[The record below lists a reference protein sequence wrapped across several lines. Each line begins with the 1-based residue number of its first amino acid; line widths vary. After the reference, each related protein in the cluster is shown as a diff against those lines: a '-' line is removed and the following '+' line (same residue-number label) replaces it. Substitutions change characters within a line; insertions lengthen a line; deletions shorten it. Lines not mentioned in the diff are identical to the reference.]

1 MNEQPKP
8 NKKPFFYY
16 AMIAM
21 LILMLLNAF
30 VFPSLMTPRV
40 TEVSY
45 DKFLDMLSGGQVTV
59 VELQENERE
68 LYFKAADENG
78 AERIYSTGVFPDA
91 DLQKRLSE
99 SGVTFSAV
107 APQENSTLM
116 NFLFTW
122 IFPTLILILPMVL
135 LWRMMQKRMGDGSN
149 MMSFGMGKSN
159 AKMYVAA
166 QTGKTFADVA
176 GQEEAKE
183 ALEEIVDFLH
193 NPDKYRSVGAVMPK
207 GVLLVGPPG
216 TGKTLLAKAVAGEA
230 NVPFF
235 SIAGSEFVEMFVGQG
250 AARVRDLFKQ
260 AKEKAPCIVFID
272 EIDTIGKKRDG
283 SGIAGNDE
291 REQTLNQLLS
301 EMDGFDGSSGVVILA
316 ATNRP
321 ETLDKAL
328 LRPGRF
334 DRRIGFRD
342 VKIEKDRMLVNG
354 MPVKLRGA
362 CRHDIHPTL
371 GRTTTAELDSLDVI
385 LFKRSNMNFV
395 RTSHYPPTERF
406 LEYCD
411 RYGIYV
417 ESETAVCFVDTYR
430 QKNYAPGKTQDS
442 AEFTPRYLSQCREMV
457 KSFRSHPS
465 ILFWSIGNE
474 SVYGTNFQQCWD
486 WVKATDKT
494 RPVIFSYPGSVGEKK
509 PVYDILSMHYQDVNG
524 NLNQW
529 NRSTHGFQGEGI
541 PALFDE
547 WAHPACYTYA
557 TLQEDPNI
565 REFWGHSIERMWSGL
580 FDAPGGLGGAIWG
593 YVDETFM
600 LPEPKV
606 GTAFWKEFARTA
618 KPEDYQGKCVGYGE
632 WGIVDV
638 WRREKPEFW
647 ATKKAYSPVRL
658 MTTEVASFLS
668 GQRLLLPLYNRFDHT
683 DLDEIKIRYT
693 YKGVEKELPA
703 PSIAPHQKGLLVIP
717 AEAWE
722 EGELLSI
729 CFYTATGEL
738 LDAEQVSLGSD
749 YHVRLADS
757 EASPVNGV
765 LQVEE
770 TAGMMTIKGDGFEIP
785 FSKETGLISNATSKG
800 QVIIEKGPFLHL
812 DINLNHLTGAEVR
825 KSARKF
831 LTSDSDW
838 KKQSLTYTRKEGAV
852 EVALS
857 GFYQDVQTDILIRI
871 SPAGEM
877 NVSYVVAGQPN
888 GYLRETGLSFYL
900 PERLDYLQWERK
912 GMWSCYPEGAFAGNT
927 GETSLYNPKQVRYGE
942 NPAQPWSA
950 DTHNYYYWADAGANC
965 DCPLTQMA
973 KGMKENIYRYTL
985 SATGVKAGLTV
996 CSPDASLACRTSKR
1010 GDGQLMLYI
1019 NNRWD
1024 YPEIAWGNYC
1034 KTLEAVPCYGE
1045 MKIRF

>member
-1 MNEQPKP
+1 MKQIKTILFAFGCSFLLSGTKAFAQVERLPDEASYPVLQELAGVETPAVLLSGTWQFRYSPDSKWDKIQVPGEPAMQGYAIEHDKPFTYRKSFTVPADYAGKHTILRFDGVYSYARLFVNDTFVREHHGGFTRWDTDVTLFVRPGKKNEIRLEVTDRLDDISYASGYAHHPIGGILRDVTLFALPETCLYDFYAETHLDAAYEDAVLKIGYSSPVAGGAEVAYTLTEPSGRRYPLVQSRFPLEEGGNMNELPVKNPLKWDAEHP
-8 NKKPFFYY
+8 NLYTLT
-16 AMIAM
+16 I
-21 LILMLLNAF
+21 
-30 VFPSLMTPRV
+30 T
-40 TEVSY
+40 
-45 DKFLDMLSGGQVTV
+45 LS
-59 VELQENERE
+59 
-68 LYFKAADENG
+68 K
-78 AERIYSTGVFPDA
+78 
-91 DLQKRLSE
+91 
-99 SGVTFSAV
+99 
-107 APQENSTLM
+107 
-116 NFLFTW
+116 
-122 IFPTLILILPMVL
+122 
-135 LWRMMQKRMGDGSN
+135 DG
-149 MMSFGMGKSN
+149 
-159 AKMYVAA
+159 
-166 QTGKTFADVA
+166 
-176 GQEEAKE
+176 KE
-183 ALEEIVDFLH
+183 I
-193 NPDKYRSVGAVMPK
+193 
-207 GVLLVGPPG
+207 
-216 TGKTLLAKAVAGEA
+216 
-230 NVPFF
+230 
-235 SIAGSEFVEMFVGQG
+235 
-250 AARVRDLFKQ
+250 
-260 AKEKAPCIVFID
+260 
-272 EIDTIGKKRDG
+272 
-283 SGIAGNDE
+283 
-291 REQTLNQLLS
+291 
-301 EMDGFDGSSGVVILA
+301 
-316 ATNRP
+316 
-321 ETLDKAL
+321 
-328 LRPGRF
+328 GRF

-494 RPVIFSYPGSVGEKK
+494 RPVIFSYPGSVGEKE

-668 GQRLLLPLYNRFDHT
+668 GQRLLLPLYNCFDHT

-765 LQVEE
+765 LLVEE

-785 FSKETGLISNATSKG
+785 FSKETGLICNATSKG

-950 DTHNYYYWADAGANC
+950 DTHNYYYWADAGTNC
-965 DCPLTQMA
+965 DRPLTQMA

-1034 KTLEAVPCYGE
+1034 KTLEVVPCYGE

>member
-1 MNEQPKP
+1 MKQIKIILFAFGCSLLLSGTKAFAQVERLPDEASYPVLQELAGVETPAVLLSGTWQFRYSPDSKWDKIQVPGEPAMQGYAIEHDKPFTYRKSFTVPADYAGKHTILRFDGVYSYARLFVNDTFVREHHGGFTRWDTDVTPFVRPGKKNEIRLEVTDRLDDISYASGYAHHPIGGILRDVTLFALPETCLYDFYAETHLDAAYEDAVLKIGYSSPVVGGAEVAYTLADPSGRRYPLAQSRFPLKEGGNMNELPVKNPLKWDAEHP
-8 NKKPFFYY
+8 NLYT
-16 AMIAM
+16 
-21 LILMLLNAF
+21 L
-30 VFPSLMTPRV
+30 TV
-40 TEVSY
+40 T
-45 DKFLDMLSGGQVTV
+45 LS
-59 VELQENERE
+59 
-68 LYFKAADENG
+68 K
-78 AERIYSTGVFPDA
+78 
-91 DLQKRLSE
+91 
-99 SGVTFSAV
+99 
-107 APQENSTLM
+107 
-116 NFLFTW
+116 
-122 IFPTLILILPMVL
+122 
-135 LWRMMQKRMGDGSN
+135 DG
-149 MMSFGMGKSN
+149 
-159 AKMYVAA
+159 
-166 QTGKTFADVA
+166 
-176 GQEEAKE
+176 KE
-183 ALEEIVDFLH
+183 I
-193 NPDKYRSVGAVMPK
+193 
-207 GVLLVGPPG
+207 
-216 TGKTLLAKAVAGEA
+216 
-230 NVPFF
+230 
-235 SIAGSEFVEMFVGQG
+235 
-250 AARVRDLFKQ
+250 
-260 AKEKAPCIVFID
+260 
-272 EIDTIGKKRDG
+272 
-283 SGIAGNDE
+283 
-291 REQTLNQLLS
+291 
-301 EMDGFDGSSGVVILA
+301 
-316 ATNRP
+316 
-321 ETLDKAL
+321 
-328 LRPGRF
+328 GRF

-494 RPVIFSYPGSVGEKK
+494 RPVIFSYPGSVGEKE

-647 ATKKAYSPVRL
+647 AAKKAYSPVRL

-765 LQVEE
+765 LLVEE

-785 FSKETGLISNATSKG
+785 FSKETGLICNATSKG

-831 LTSDSDW
+831 LASDSDW
-838 KKQSLTYTRKEGAV
+838 KKQSLTYTRKEGTV

-950 DTHNYYYWADAGANC
+950 DTHNYYYWADAGVNC
-965 DCPLTQMA
+965 DRPLTQMA

-1034 KTLEAVPCYGE
+1034 KTLEVVPCYGE

>member
-1 MNEQPKP
+1 MKQIKTILFAFGCSLLLSGTKAFAQVERLPDEASYPVLQELAGVETPAVLLSGTWQFQYSPDSKWDKIQVPGEPAMQGYAIEHDKPFTYRKSFTVPADYAGKHTILRFDGVYSYARLFVNGTFVREHHGGFTRWETDVTPFVRPGKKNEIRLEVTDRLDDISYASGYAHHPIGGILRDVTLFALPETCLYDFYAETHLDAAYEDAVLKIGYSSPVVGGAEVAYTLADPSGRRYPLAQSRFPLKEGGNMNELPVKNPLKWDAEHP
-8 NKKPFFYY
+8 NLYT
-16 AMIAM
+16 
-21 LILMLLNAF
+21 L
-30 VFPSLMTPRV
+30 TV
-40 TEVSY
+40 T
-45 DKFLDMLSGGQVTV
+45 LS
-59 VELQENERE
+59 
-68 LYFKAADENG
+68 K
-78 AERIYSTGVFPDA
+78 
-91 DLQKRLSE
+91 
-99 SGVTFSAV
+99 
-107 APQENSTLM
+107 
-116 NFLFTW
+116 
-122 IFPTLILILPMVL
+122 
-135 LWRMMQKRMGDGSN
+135 DG
-149 MMSFGMGKSN
+149 
-159 AKMYVAA
+159 
-166 QTGKTFADVA
+166 
-176 GQEEAKE
+176 KE
-183 ALEEIVDFLH
+183 I
-193 NPDKYRSVGAVMPK
+193 
-207 GVLLVGPPG
+207 
-216 TGKTLLAKAVAGEA
+216 
-230 NVPFF
+230 
-235 SIAGSEFVEMFVGQG
+235 
-250 AARVRDLFKQ
+250 
-260 AKEKAPCIVFID
+260 
-272 EIDTIGKKRDG
+272 
-283 SGIAGNDE
+283 
-291 REQTLNQLLS
+291 
-301 EMDGFDGSSGVVILA
+301 
-316 ATNRP
+316 
-321 ETLDKAL
+321 
-328 LRPGRF
+328 GRF

-668 GQRLLLPLYNRFDHT
+668 GQRLLLPLYNCFDHT

-693 YKGVEKELPA
+693 YKGLEKELPA

-765 LQVEE
+765 LLVEE

-785 FSKETGLISNATSKG
+785 FSKETGLICNATSKG

-838 KKQSLTYTRKEGAV
+838 KKQSLTYTRKEGTV

-965 DCPLTQMA
+965 DRPLTQMA

-985 SATGVKAGLTV
+985 SATGGGAGLTV
-996 CSPDASLACRTSKR
+996 CSSDASLACRTSKR

>member
-1 MNEQPKP
+1 MKQIKTILFAFGCSFLLSGTKAFAQVERLPDEASYPVLQELAGVETPAVLLSGTWQFRYSPDSKWDKIQVPGEPAMQGYAIEHDKPFTYRKSFTVPADYAGKHTILRFDGVYSHARLFVNGTFVREHHGGFTRWDTDVTPFVRPGKKNEIRLEVTDRLDDISYASGYAHHPIGGILRDVTLFALPETCLYDFYAETHLDAAYEDAVLKIGYSSPVVGGAEVAYTLADPSGRRYPLAQSRFPLKEGGNMNELPVKNPLKWDAEHP
-8 NKKPFFYY
+8 NLYT
-16 AMIAM
+16 
-21 LILMLLNAF
+21 L
-30 VFPSLMTPRV
+30 TV
-40 TEVSY
+40 T
-45 DKFLDMLSGGQVTV
+45 LS
-59 VELQENERE
+59 
-68 LYFKAADENG
+68 K
-78 AERIYSTGVFPDA
+78 
-91 DLQKRLSE
+91 
-99 SGVTFSAV
+99 
-107 APQENSTLM
+107 
-116 NFLFTW
+116 
-122 IFPTLILILPMVL
+122 
-135 LWRMMQKRMGDGSN
+135 DG
-149 MMSFGMGKSN
+149 
-159 AKMYVAA
+159 
-166 QTGKTFADVA
+166 
-176 GQEEAKE
+176 KE
-183 ALEEIVDFLH
+183 I
-193 NPDKYRSVGAVMPK
+193 
-207 GVLLVGPPG
+207 
-216 TGKTLLAKAVAGEA
+216 
-230 NVPFF
+230 
-235 SIAGSEFVEMFVGQG
+235 
-250 AARVRDLFKQ
+250 
-260 AKEKAPCIVFID
+260 
-272 EIDTIGKKRDG
+272 
-283 SGIAGNDE
+283 
-291 REQTLNQLLS
+291 
-301 EMDGFDGSSGVVILA
+301 
-316 ATNRP
+316 
-321 ETLDKAL
+321 
-328 LRPGRF
+328 GRF

-417 ESETAVCFVDTYR
+417 ESEMAVCFVDTYR

-442 AEFTPRYLSQCREMV
+442 AGFTPRYLSQCREMV

-494 RPVIFSYPGSVGEKK
+494 RPVIFSYPGSVGEKE

-529 NRSTHGFQGEGI
+529 NRSTRGFQGEGI

-765 LQVEE
+765 LLVEE
-770 TAGMMTIKGDGFEIP
+770 TVGMMTIKGDGFEIP

-965 DCPLTQMA
+965 DRPLTQMA

-985 SATGVKAGLTV
+985 SATGGGAGLTV

>member
-1 MNEQPKP
+1 MKIKTILFAFGCSLLLSGTKAFAQVERLPDEASYPVLQELAGVETPAVLLSGTWQFRYSPDSKWDKIQVPGEPAMQGYAIEHDKPFTYRKSFTVPADYAGKHTILRFDGVYSHARLFVNGTFVREHHGGFTRWETDVTPFVRPGKKNEIRLEVTDRLDDISYASGYAHHPIGGILRDVTLFALPETCLYDFYAETHLDAAYEDAVLKIGYSSPVAGGAEVAYTLTDPSGRRYPLAQSRFPLEEGGNMNELPVKNPLKWDAEHP
-8 NKKPFFYY
+8 NLYTLT
-16 AMIAM
+16 I
-21 LILMLLNAF
+21 
-30 VFPSLMTPRV
+30 T
-40 TEVSY
+40 
-45 DKFLDMLSGGQVTV
+45 LS
-59 VELQENERE
+59 
-68 LYFKAADENG
+68 K
-78 AERIYSTGVFPDA
+78 
-91 DLQKRLSE
+91 
-99 SGVTFSAV
+99 
-107 APQENSTLM
+107 
-116 NFLFTW
+116 
-122 IFPTLILILPMVL
+122 
-135 LWRMMQKRMGDGSN
+135 DG
-149 MMSFGMGKSN
+149 
-159 AKMYVAA
+159 
-166 QTGKTFADVA
+166 
-176 GQEEAKE
+176 KE
-183 ALEEIVDFLH
+183 I
-193 NPDKYRSVGAVMPK
+193 
-207 GVLLVGPPG
+207 
-216 TGKTLLAKAVAGEA
+216 
-230 NVPFF
+230 
-235 SIAGSEFVEMFVGQG
+235 
-250 AARVRDLFKQ
+250 
-260 AKEKAPCIVFID
+260 
-272 EIDTIGKKRDG
+272 
-283 SGIAGNDE
+283 
-291 REQTLNQLLS
+291 
-301 EMDGFDGSSGVVILA
+301 
-316 ATNRP
+316 
-321 ETLDKAL
+321 
-328 LRPGRF
+328 GRF

-565 REFWGHSIERMWSGL
+565 REFWGHSLEKMWSGL

-965 DCPLTQMA
+965 DRPLTQMA

-1019 NNRWD
+1019 NNRWY

>member
-1 MNEQPKP
+1 MKQIKIILFAFGCSLLLSGTKAFAQVERLPDEASYPVLQELAGVETPAVLLSGTWQFRYSPDSKWDKIQVPGEPAMQGYAIEHDKPFTYRKSFTVPADYAGKHTILRFDGVYSYARLFVNGTFVREHHGGFTRWETDVTPFVRPGKKNEIRLEVTDRLDDISYASGYAHHPIGGILRDVTLFALPETCLYDFYAETHLDAAYEDAVLKIGYSSPVAGGAEVAYTLTDPSGRRYPLAQSRFPLEEGGNMNELPVKNPLKWDAEHP
-8 NKKPFFYY
+8 NLYTLT
-16 AMIAM
+16 I
-21 LILMLLNAF
+21 
-30 VFPSLMTPRV
+30 T
-40 TEVSY
+40 
-45 DKFLDMLSGGQVTV
+45 LS
-59 VELQENERE
+59 
-68 LYFKAADENG
+68 K
-78 AERIYSTGVFPDA
+78 
-91 DLQKRLSE
+91 
-99 SGVTFSAV
+99 
-107 APQENSTLM
+107 
-116 NFLFTW
+116 
-122 IFPTLILILPMVL
+122 
-135 LWRMMQKRMGDGSN
+135 DG
-149 MMSFGMGKSN
+149 
-159 AKMYVAA
+159 
-166 QTGKTFADVA
+166 
-176 GQEEAKE
+176 KE
-183 ALEEIVDFLH
+183 I
-193 NPDKYRSVGAVMPK
+193 
-207 GVLLVGPPG
+207 
-216 TGKTLLAKAVAGEA
+216 
-230 NVPFF
+230 
-235 SIAGSEFVEMFVGQG
+235 
-250 AARVRDLFKQ
+250 
-260 AKEKAPCIVFID
+260 
-272 EIDTIGKKRDG
+272 
-283 SGIAGNDE
+283 
-291 REQTLNQLLS
+291 
-301 EMDGFDGSSGVVILA
+301 
-316 ATNRP
+316 
-321 ETLDKAL
+321 
-328 LRPGRF
+328 GRF

-565 REFWGHSIERMWSGL
+565 REFWGHSIEKMWSGL
-580 FDAPGGLGGAIWG
+580 FEAPGGLGGAIWG

-668 GQRLLLPLYNRFDHT
+668 GQRLLLPLYNCFDHT

>member
-1 MNEQPKP
+1 MKQIKIILFAFGCSLLLSGTKAFAQVERLPDEASYPVLQELAGVETPAVLLSGTWQFRYSPDSKWDKIQVPGEPAMQGYAIEHDKPFTYRKSFTVPADYAGKHTILRFDGVYSHARLFVNGTFVREHHGGFTRWETDVTPFVRPGKKNEIRLEVTDRLDDISYASGYAHHPIGGILRDVTLFALPETCLYDFYAETHLDAAYEDAVLKIGYSSPVAGGAEVAYTLTEPSGRRYPLVQSRFPLEEGGNMNELPVKNPLKWDAEHP
-8 NKKPFFYY
+8 NLYTLT
-16 AMIAM
+16 I
-21 LILMLLNAF
+21 
-30 VFPSLMTPRV
+30 T
-40 TEVSY
+40 
-45 DKFLDMLSGGQVTV
+45 LS
-59 VELQENERE
+59 
-68 LYFKAADENG
+68 K
-78 AERIYSTGVFPDA
+78 
-91 DLQKRLSE
+91 
-99 SGVTFSAV
+99 
-107 APQENSTLM
+107 
-116 NFLFTW
+116 
-122 IFPTLILILPMVL
+122 
-135 LWRMMQKRMGDGSN
+135 DG
-149 MMSFGMGKSN
+149 
-159 AKMYVAA
+159 
-166 QTGKTFADVA
+166 
-176 GQEEAKE
+176 KE
-183 ALEEIVDFLH
+183 I
-193 NPDKYRSVGAVMPK
+193 
-207 GVLLVGPPG
+207 
-216 TGKTLLAKAVAGEA
+216 
-230 NVPFF
+230 
-235 SIAGSEFVEMFVGQG
+235 
-250 AARVRDLFKQ
+250 
-260 AKEKAPCIVFID
+260 
-272 EIDTIGKKRDG
+272 
-283 SGIAGNDE
+283 
-291 REQTLNQLLS
+291 
-301 EMDGFDGSSGVVILA
+301 
-316 ATNRP
+316 
-321 ETLDKAL
+321 
-328 LRPGRF
+328 GRF

-529 NRSTHGFQGEGI
+529 NRSTRGFQGEGI

-565 REFWGHSIERMWSGL
+565 REFWGHSIEKMWSGL
-580 FDAPGGLGGAIWG
+580 FEAPGGLGGAIWG

-838 KKQSLTYTRKEGAV
+838 KKQSLTYTRKEGTV

>member
-1 MNEQPKP
+1 MKQIKTILFAFGCSFLLSGTKAFAQIERLPDEASYPVLQELAGVETPAVLLSGTWQFQYSPDSKWDKIQVPGEPAMQGYAIEHDKPFTYRKSFTVPADYAGKHTILRFDGVYSHARLFVNDTFVREHHGGFTRWDTDVTPFVRPGKKNEIRLEVTDRLDDISYASGYAHHPIGGILRDVTLFALPETCLYDFYAETHLDAAYEDAVLKIGYSSPVAGGAEVAYTLTEPSGRRYPLVQSRFPLEEGGNMNELPVKNPLKWDAEHP
-8 NKKPFFYY
+8 NLYTLT
-16 AMIAM
+16 I
-21 LILMLLNAF
+21 
-30 VFPSLMTPRV
+30 T
-40 TEVSY
+40 
-45 DKFLDMLSGGQVTV
+45 LS
-59 VELQENERE
+59 
-68 LYFKAADENG
+68 K
-78 AERIYSTGVFPDA
+78 
-91 DLQKRLSE
+91 
-99 SGVTFSAV
+99 
-107 APQENSTLM
+107 
-116 NFLFTW
+116 
-122 IFPTLILILPMVL
+122 
-135 LWRMMQKRMGDGSN
+135 DG
-149 MMSFGMGKSN
+149 
-159 AKMYVAA
+159 
-166 QTGKTFADVA
+166 
-176 GQEEAKE
+176 KE
-183 ALEEIVDFLH
+183 I
-193 NPDKYRSVGAVMPK
+193 
-207 GVLLVGPPG
+207 
-216 TGKTLLAKAVAGEA
+216 
-230 NVPFF
+230 
-235 SIAGSEFVEMFVGQG
+235 
-250 AARVRDLFKQ
+250 
-260 AKEKAPCIVFID
+260 
-272 EIDTIGKKRDG
+272 
-283 SGIAGNDE
+283 
-291 REQTLNQLLS
+291 
-301 EMDGFDGSSGVVILA
+301 
-316 ATNRP
+316 
-321 ETLDKAL
+321 
-328 LRPGRF
+328 GRF

-565 REFWGHSIERMWSGL
+565 REFWGHSLEKMWSGL

-985 SATGVKAGLTV
+985 SATGGGAGLTV

>member
-1 MNEQPKP
+1 MKQIKTILFAFGCSFLLSGTKAFAQVERLPDEASYPVLQELAGVETPAVLLSGTWQFRYSPDSKWDKIQVPGEPAMQGYAIEHDKPFTYRKSFTVPADYAGKHTILRFDGVYSHARLFVNGTFVREHHGGFTRWETDVTPFVRPGKKNEIRLEVTDRLDDISYASGYAHHPIGGILRDVTLFALPETCLYDFYAETHLDAAYEDAVLKIGYSSPVAGGAEVAYTLTDPSGRRYPLAQSRFPLEEGGNMNELPVKNPLKWDAEHP
-8 NKKPFFYY
+8 NLYTLT
-16 AMIAM
+16 I
-21 LILMLLNAF
+21 
-30 VFPSLMTPRV
+30 T
-40 TEVSY
+40 
-45 DKFLDMLSGGQVTV
+45 LS
-59 VELQENERE
+59 
-68 LYFKAADENG
+68 K
-78 AERIYSTGVFPDA
+78 
-91 DLQKRLSE
+91 
-99 SGVTFSAV
+99 
-107 APQENSTLM
+107 
-116 NFLFTW
+116 
-122 IFPTLILILPMVL
+122 
-135 LWRMMQKRMGDGSN
+135 DG
-149 MMSFGMGKSN
+149 
-159 AKMYVAA
+159 
-166 QTGKTFADVA
+166 
-176 GQEEAKE
+176 KE
-183 ALEEIVDFLH
+183 I
-193 NPDKYRSVGAVMPK
+193 
-207 GVLLVGPPG
+207 
-216 TGKTLLAKAVAGEA
+216 
-230 NVPFF
+230 
-235 SIAGSEFVEMFVGQG
+235 
-250 AARVRDLFKQ
+250 
-260 AKEKAPCIVFID
+260 
-272 EIDTIGKKRDG
+272 
-283 SGIAGNDE
+283 
-291 REQTLNQLLS
+291 
-301 EMDGFDGSSGVVILA
+301 
-316 ATNRP
+316 
-321 ETLDKAL
+321 
-328 LRPGRF
+328 GRF

-693 YKGVEKELPA
+693 YKGLEKELPA

-765 LQVEE
+765 LLVEE

-785 FSKETGLISNATSKG
+785 FSKETGLICNATSKG

-857 GFYQDVQTDILIRI
+857 GFYQDVQIDILIRI
-871 SPAGEM
+871 FPAGEM

-965 DCPLTQMA
+965 DRPLTQMA

>member
-1 MNEQPKP
+1 MKQIKTILFAFGCSFLLSGTKAFAQVERLPDEASYPVLQELAGVETPAVLLSGTWQFRYSPDSKWDKIQVPGEPAMQGYAIEHDKPFTYRKSFTVPADYAGKHTILRFDGVYSYARLFVNDTFVREHHGGFTRWDTDITPFVRPGKKNEIRLEVTDRLDDISYASGYAHHPIGGILRDVTLFVLPETCLYDFYAETHLDAAYEDAVLKIGYSSPVAGGAEVAYTLTDPSGRRYPLAQSRFPLEEGGNMNELPVKNPLKWDAEHP
-8 NKKPFFYY
+8 NLYTLT
-16 AMIAM
+16 I
-21 LILMLLNAF
+21 
-30 VFPSLMTPRV
+30 T
-40 TEVSY
+40 
-45 DKFLDMLSGGQVTV
+45 LS
-59 VELQENERE
+59 
-68 LYFKAADENG
+68 K
-78 AERIYSTGVFPDA
+78 
-91 DLQKRLSE
+91 
-99 SGVTFSAV
+99 
-107 APQENSTLM
+107 
-116 NFLFTW
+116 
-122 IFPTLILILPMVL
+122 
-135 LWRMMQKRMGDGSN
+135 DG
-149 MMSFGMGKSN
+149 
-159 AKMYVAA
+159 
-166 QTGKTFADVA
+166 
-176 GQEEAKE
+176 KE
-183 ALEEIVDFLH
+183 I
-193 NPDKYRSVGAVMPK
+193 
-207 GVLLVGPPG
+207 
-216 TGKTLLAKAVAGEA
+216 
-230 NVPFF
+230 
-235 SIAGSEFVEMFVGQG
+235 
-250 AARVRDLFKQ
+250 
-260 AKEKAPCIVFID
+260 
-272 EIDTIGKKRDG
+272 
-283 SGIAGNDE
+283 
-291 REQTLNQLLS
+291 
-301 EMDGFDGSSGVVILA
+301 
-316 ATNRP
+316 
-321 ETLDKAL
+321 
-328 LRPGRF
+328 GRF
-334 DRRIGFRD
+334 DCRIGFRD

-494 RPVIFSYPGSVGEKK
+494 RPVIFSYPGSVGEKE

-765 LQVEE
+765 LLVEE

-785 FSKETGLISNATSKG
+785 FSKETGLICNATSKG

-965 DCPLTQMA
+965 DRPLTQMA

>member
-1 MNEQPKP
+1 MKQIKTILFAFGCSFLLSGTKAFAQVERLPDEASYPVLQELAGVETPAVLLSGTWQFRYSPDSKWDKIQVPGEPAMQGYAIEHDKPFTYRKSFTVPADYAGKHTILRFDGVYSYARLFVNDTFVREHHGGFTRWDTDVTPFVRPGKKNEIRLEVTDRLDDISYASGYAHHPIGGILRDVTLFALPETCLYDFYAETHLDAAYEDAVLKIGYSSPVVGGAEVAYTLADPSGRRYPLAQSRFPLKEGGNMNELPVKNPLKWDAEHP
-8 NKKPFFYY
+8 NLYT
-16 AMIAM
+16 
-21 LILMLLNAF
+21 L
-30 VFPSLMTPRV
+30 TV
-40 TEVSY
+40 T
-45 DKFLDMLSGGQVTV
+45 LS
-59 VELQENERE
+59 
-68 LYFKAADENG
+68 K
-78 AERIYSTGVFPDA
+78 
-91 DLQKRLSE
+91 
-99 SGVTFSAV
+99 
-107 APQENSTLM
+107 
-116 NFLFTW
+116 
-122 IFPTLILILPMVL
+122 
-135 LWRMMQKRMGDGSN
+135 DG
-149 MMSFGMGKSN
+149 
-159 AKMYVAA
+159 
-166 QTGKTFADVA
+166 
-176 GQEEAKE
+176 KE
-183 ALEEIVDFLH
+183 I
-193 NPDKYRSVGAVMPK
+193 
-207 GVLLVGPPG
+207 
-216 TGKTLLAKAVAGEA
+216 
-230 NVPFF
+230 
-235 SIAGSEFVEMFVGQG
+235 
-250 AARVRDLFKQ
+250 
-260 AKEKAPCIVFID
+260 
-272 EIDTIGKKRDG
+272 
-283 SGIAGNDE
+283 
-291 REQTLNQLLS
+291 
-301 EMDGFDGSSGVVILA
+301 
-316 ATNRP
+316 
-321 ETLDKAL
+321 
-328 LRPGRF
+328 GRF

-494 RPVIFSYPGSVGEKK
+494 RPVIFSYPGSVGEKE

-668 GQRLLLPLYNRFDHT
+668 GQRLLLPLYNCFDHT

-765 LQVEE
+765 LLVEE

-785 FSKETGLISNATSKG
+785 FSKETGLICNATSKG

-942 NPAQPWSA
+942 NPAQPWLA
-950 DTHNYYYWADAGANC
+950 DTHNYYYWADAGTNC
-965 DCPLTQMA
+965 DRPLTQMA

-985 SATGVKAGLTV
+985 SATGGGAGLTV
-996 CSPDASLACRTSKR
+996 CSSDASWLAAPPKEETGS
-1010 GDGQLMLYI
+1010 
-1019 NNRWD
+1019 
-1024 YPEIAWGNYC
+1024 
-1034 KTLEAVPCYGE
+1034 
-1045 MKIRF
+1045 

>member
-1 MNEQPKP
+1 MKQIKTILFAFGCSFLLSGTKAFAQIERLPDEASYPVLQELAGVETPAVLLSGTWQFQYSPDSKWDKIQVPGEPAMQGYAIEHDKPFTYRKSFTVPADYAGKHTILRFDGVYSHARLFVNGTFVREHHGGFTRWETDVTPFVRPGKKNEIRLEVTDRLDDISYASGYAHHPIGGILRDVTLFALPETCLYDFYAETHLDAAYEDAVLKIGYSSPVAGGAEVAYTLTEPSGRRYPLVQSRFPLEEGGNMNELPVKNPLKWDAEHP
-8 NKKPFFYY
+8 NLYTLT
-16 AMIAM
+16 I
-21 LILMLLNAF
+21 
-30 VFPSLMTPRV
+30 T
-40 TEVSY
+40 
-45 DKFLDMLSGGQVTV
+45 LS
-59 VELQENERE
+59 
-68 LYFKAADENG
+68 K
-78 AERIYSTGVFPDA
+78 
-91 DLQKRLSE
+91 
-99 SGVTFSAV
+99 
-107 APQENSTLM
+107 
-116 NFLFTW
+116 
-122 IFPTLILILPMVL
+122 
-135 LWRMMQKRMGDGSN
+135 DG
-149 MMSFGMGKSN
+149 
-159 AKMYVAA
+159 
-166 QTGKTFADVA
+166 
-176 GQEEAKE
+176 KE
-183 ALEEIVDFLH
+183 I
-193 NPDKYRSVGAVMPK
+193 
-207 GVLLVGPPG
+207 
-216 TGKTLLAKAVAGEA
+216 
-230 NVPFF
+230 
-235 SIAGSEFVEMFVGQG
+235 
-250 AARVRDLFKQ
+250 
-260 AKEKAPCIVFID
+260 
-272 EIDTIGKKRDG
+272 
-283 SGIAGNDE
+283 
-291 REQTLNQLLS
+291 
-301 EMDGFDGSSGVVILA
+301 
-316 ATNRP
+316 
-321 ETLDKAL
+321 
-328 LRPGRF
+328 GRF

-417 ESETAVCFVDTYR
+417 ESQTAVCFVATYR
-430 QKNYAPGKTQDS
+430 QKNYAPAKTQDS

-985 SATGVKAGLTV
+985 SATGGGAGLTV

>member
-1 MNEQPKP
+1 MKQIKTILFAFGCSFLLSGTKAFAQIERLPDEASYPVLQELAGVETPAVLLSGTWQFQYSPDSKWDKIQVPGEPAMQGYAIEHDKPFTYRKSFTVPADYAGKHTILRFDGVYSHARLFVNGTFVREHHGGFTRWETDVTPFVRPGKKNEIRLEVTDRLDDISYASGYAHHPIGGILRDVTLFALPETCLYDFYAETHLDAAYEDAVLKIGYSSPVAGGAEVAYTLTEPSGRRYPLVQSRFPLEEGGNMNELPVKNPLKWDAEHP
-8 NKKPFFYY
+8 NLYTLT
-16 AMIAM
+16 I
-21 LILMLLNAF
+21 
-30 VFPSLMTPRV
+30 T
-40 TEVSY
+40 
-45 DKFLDMLSGGQVTV
+45 LS
-59 VELQENERE
+59 
-68 LYFKAADENG
+68 K
-78 AERIYSTGVFPDA
+78 
-91 DLQKRLSE
+91 
-99 SGVTFSAV
+99 
-107 APQENSTLM
+107 
-116 NFLFTW
+116 
-122 IFPTLILILPMVL
+122 
-135 LWRMMQKRMGDGSN
+135 DG
-149 MMSFGMGKSN
+149 
-159 AKMYVAA
+159 
-166 QTGKTFADVA
+166 
-176 GQEEAKE
+176 KE
-183 ALEEIVDFLH
+183 I
-193 NPDKYRSVGAVMPK
+193 
-207 GVLLVGPPG
+207 
-216 TGKTLLAKAVAGEA
+216 
-230 NVPFF
+230 
-235 SIAGSEFVEMFVGQG
+235 
-250 AARVRDLFKQ
+250 
-260 AKEKAPCIVFID
+260 
-272 EIDTIGKKRDG
+272 
-283 SGIAGNDE
+283 
-291 REQTLNQLLS
+291 
-301 EMDGFDGSSGVVILA
+301 
-316 ATNRP
+316 
-321 ETLDKAL
+321 
-328 LRPGRF
+328 GRF

-509 PVYDILSMHYQDVNG
+509 PVYDILSMHYQDVNR

>member
-1 MNEQPKP
+1 MKQIKTILFAFGCSFLLSGTKAFAQIERLPDEASYPVLQELAGVETPAVLLSGTWQFQYSPDSKWDKIQVPGEPAMQGYAIEHDKPFTYRKSFTVPADYAGKHTILRFDGVYSHARLFVNGTFVREHHGGFTRWETDVTPFVRPGKKNEIRLEVTDRLDDISYASGYAHHPIGGILRDVTLFALPETCLYDFYAETHLDAAYEDAVLKIGYSSPVAGGAEVAYTLTEPSGRRYPLVQSRFPLEEGGNMNELPVKNPLKWDAEHP
-8 NKKPFFYY
+8 NLYTLT
-16 AMIAM
+16 I
-21 LILMLLNAF
+21 
-30 VFPSLMTPRV
+30 T
-40 TEVSY
+40 
-45 DKFLDMLSGGQVTV
+45 LS
-59 VELQENERE
+59 
-68 LYFKAADENG
+68 K
-78 AERIYSTGVFPDA
+78 
-91 DLQKRLSE
+91 
-99 SGVTFSAV
+99 
-107 APQENSTLM
+107 
-116 NFLFTW
+116 
-122 IFPTLILILPMVL
+122 
-135 LWRMMQKRMGDGSN
+135 DG
-149 MMSFGMGKSN
+149 
-159 AKMYVAA
+159 
-166 QTGKTFADVA
+166 
-176 GQEEAKE
+176 KE
-183 ALEEIVDFLH
+183 I
-193 NPDKYRSVGAVMPK
+193 
-207 GVLLVGPPG
+207 
-216 TGKTLLAKAVAGEA
+216 
-230 NVPFF
+230 
-235 SIAGSEFVEMFVGQG
+235 
-250 AARVRDLFKQ
+250 
-260 AKEKAPCIVFID
+260 
-272 EIDTIGKKRDG
+272 
-283 SGIAGNDE
+283 
-291 REQTLNQLLS
+291 
-301 EMDGFDGSSGVVILA
+301 
-316 ATNRP
+316 
-321 ETLDKAL
+321 
-328 LRPGRF
+328 GRF

-362 CRHDIHPTL
+362 CRHDPPPPL

-985 SATGVKAGLTV
+985 SATGGGAGLTV

>member
-1 MNEQPKP
+1 MKQIKTILFAFGCSFLLSGTKAFAQIERLPDEASYPVLQELAGVETPAVLLSGTWQFQYSPDSKWDKIQVPGEPAMQGYAIEHDKPFTYRKSFTVPADYAGKHTILRFDGVYSHARLFVNGTFVREHHGGFTRWETDVTPFVRPGKKNEIRLEVTDRLDDISYASGYAHHPIGGILRDVTLFALPETCLYDFYAETHLDAAYEDAVLKIGYSSPVAGGAEVAYTLTEPSGRRYPLVQSRFPLEEGGNMNELPVKNPLKWDAEHP
-8 NKKPFFYY
+8 NLYTLT
-16 AMIAM
+16 I
-21 LILMLLNAF
+21 
-30 VFPSLMTPRV
+30 T
-40 TEVSY
+40 
-45 DKFLDMLSGGQVTV
+45 LS
-59 VELQENERE
+59 
-68 LYFKAADENG
+68 K
-78 AERIYSTGVFPDA
+78 
-91 DLQKRLSE
+91 
-99 SGVTFSAV
+99 
-107 APQENSTLM
+107 
-116 NFLFTW
+116 
-122 IFPTLILILPMVL
+122 
-135 LWRMMQKRMGDGSN
+135 DG
-149 MMSFGMGKSN
+149 
-159 AKMYVAA
+159 
-166 QTGKTFADVA
+166 
-176 GQEEAKE
+176 KE
-183 ALEEIVDFLH
+183 I
-193 NPDKYRSVGAVMPK
+193 
-207 GVLLVGPPG
+207 
-216 TGKTLLAKAVAGEA
+216 
-230 NVPFF
+230 
-235 SIAGSEFVEMFVGQG
+235 
-250 AARVRDLFKQ
+250 
-260 AKEKAPCIVFID
+260 
-272 EIDTIGKKRDG
+272 
-283 SGIAGNDE
+283 
-291 REQTLNQLLS
+291 
-301 EMDGFDGSSGVVILA
+301 
-316 ATNRP
+316 
-321 ETLDKAL
+321 
-328 LRPGRF
+328 GRF

-996 CSPDASLACRTSKR
+996 CLPDASLACRTSKR

>member
-1 MNEQPKP
+1 MKQIKTILFAFGCSFLLSGTKAFAQVERLPDEASYPVLQELAGVETPAVLLSGTWQFRYSPDSKWDKIQVPGEPAMQGYAIEHDKPFTYRKSFTVPADYAGKHTILRFDGVYSYARLFVNDTFVREHHGGFTRWDTDVTPFVRPGKKNEIRLEVTDRLDDISYASGYAHHPIGGILRDVTLFALPETCLYDFYAETHLDAAYEDAVLKIGYSSPVVGGAEVAYTLADPSGRRYPLAQSRFPLKEGGNMNELPVKNPLKWDAEHP
-8 NKKPFFYY
+8 NLYT
-16 AMIAM
+16 
-21 LILMLLNAF
+21 L
-30 VFPSLMTPRV
+30 TV
-40 TEVSY
+40 T
-45 DKFLDMLSGGQVTV
+45 LS
-59 VELQENERE
+59 
-68 LYFKAADENG
+68 K
-78 AERIYSTGVFPDA
+78 
-91 DLQKRLSE
+91 
-99 SGVTFSAV
+99 
-107 APQENSTLM
+107 
-116 NFLFTW
+116 
-122 IFPTLILILPMVL
+122 
-135 LWRMMQKRMGDGSN
+135 DG
-149 MMSFGMGKSN
+149 
-159 AKMYVAA
+159 
-166 QTGKTFADVA
+166 
-176 GQEEAKE
+176 KE
-183 ALEEIVDFLH
+183 I
-193 NPDKYRSVGAVMPK
+193 
-207 GVLLVGPPG
+207 
-216 TGKTLLAKAVAGEA
+216 
-230 NVPFF
+230 
-235 SIAGSEFVEMFVGQG
+235 
-250 AARVRDLFKQ
+250 
-260 AKEKAPCIVFID
+260 
-272 EIDTIGKKRDG
+272 
-283 SGIAGNDE
+283 
-291 REQTLNQLLS
+291 
-301 EMDGFDGSSGVVILA
+301 
-316 ATNRP
+316 
-321 ETLDKAL
+321 
-328 LRPGRF
+328 GRF

-494 RPVIFSYPGSVGEKK
+494 RPVIFSYPGSVGEKE

-668 GQRLLLPLYNRFDHT
+668 GQRLLLPLYNCFDHT

-765 LQVEE
+765 LLVEE

-785 FSKETGLISNATSKG
+785 FSKETGLICNATSKG

-871 SPAGEM
+871 SPAGEI

-942 NPAQPWSA
+942 NPAQPWLA
-950 DTHNYYYWADAGANC
+950 DTHNYYYWADAGTNC
-965 DCPLTQMA
+965 DRPLTQMA

-985 SATGVKAGLTV
+985 SATGGGAGLTV
-996 CSPDASLACRTSKR
+996 CSSDASLACRTSKR

-1034 KTLEAVPCYGE
+1034 KTLEVVPCYGE

>member
-1 MNEQPKP
+1 MKQIKTILFAFGCSFLLSGTKAFAQVERLPDEASYPVLQELAGVETPAVLLSGTWQFRYSPDSKWDKIQVPGEPAMQGYAIEHDKPFTYRKSFTVPADYAGKHTILRFDGVYSYARLFVNDTFVREHHGGFTRWDTDITPFVRPGKKNEIRLEVTDRLDDISYASGYAHHPIGGILRDVTLFVLPETCLYDFYAETHLDAAYEDAVLKIGYSSPVAGGAEVAYTLTDPSGRRYPLAQSRFPLEEGGNMNELPVKNPLKWDAEHP
-8 NKKPFFYY
+8 NLYTLT
-16 AMIAM
+16 I
-21 LILMLLNAF
+21 
-30 VFPSLMTPRV
+30 T
-40 TEVSY
+40 
-45 DKFLDMLSGGQVTV
+45 LS
-59 VELQENERE
+59 
-68 LYFKAADENG
+68 K
-78 AERIYSTGVFPDA
+78 
-91 DLQKRLSE
+91 
-99 SGVTFSAV
+99 
-107 APQENSTLM
+107 
-116 NFLFTW
+116 
-122 IFPTLILILPMVL
+122 
-135 LWRMMQKRMGDGSN
+135 DG
-149 MMSFGMGKSN
+149 
-159 AKMYVAA
+159 
-166 QTGKTFADVA
+166 
-176 GQEEAKE
+176 KE
-183 ALEEIVDFLH
+183 I
-193 NPDKYRSVGAVMPK
+193 
-207 GVLLVGPPG
+207 
-216 TGKTLLAKAVAGEA
+216 
-230 NVPFF
+230 
-235 SIAGSEFVEMFVGQG
+235 
-250 AARVRDLFKQ
+250 
-260 AKEKAPCIVFID
+260 
-272 EIDTIGKKRDG
+272 
-283 SGIAGNDE
+283 
-291 REQTLNQLLS
+291 
-301 EMDGFDGSSGVVILA
+301 
-316 ATNRP
+316 
-321 ETLDKAL
+321 
-328 LRPGRF
+328 GRF
-334 DRRIGFRD
+334 DCRIGFRD

-494 RPVIFSYPGSVGEKK
+494 RPVIFSYPGSVGEKE
-509 PVYDILSMHYQDVNG
+509 PVYDILSMHYQDING

-529 NRSTHGFQGEGI
+529 NRSTRGFQGEGI

-565 REFWGHSIERMWSGL
+565 REFWGHSLEKMWSGL

-658 MTTEVASFLS
+658 MTTEVPSFLS
-668 GQRLLLPLYNRFDHT
+668 GQRLLLPVYNRFDHT
-683 DLDEIKIRYT
+683 DLNEIKIRYT

-965 DCPLTQMA
+965 DRPLTQMA

-985 SATGVKAGLTV
+985 SATGGGAGLTV
-996 CSPDASLACRTSKR
+996 CSSDASLACRTSKR

>member
-1 MNEQPKP
+1 MKQIKTILFAFGCSFLLSGTKAFAQIERLPDEASYPVLQELAGVETPAVLLSGTWQFQYSPDSKWDKIQVPGEPAMQGYAIEHDKPFTYRKSFTVPADYAGKHTILRFDGVYSHARLFVNGTFVREHHGGFTRWETDVTPFVRPGKKNEIRLEVTDRLDDISYASGYAHHPIGGILRDVTLFALPETCLYDFYAETHLDAAYEDAVLKIGYSSPVAGGAEVAYTLTEPSGRRYPLVQSRFPLEEGGNMNELPVKNPLKWDAEHP
-8 NKKPFFYY
+8 NLYTLT
-16 AMIAM
+16 I
-21 LILMLLNAF
+21 
-30 VFPSLMTPRV
+30 T
-40 TEVSY
+40 
-45 DKFLDMLSGGQVTV
+45 LS
-59 VELQENERE
+59 
-68 LYFKAADENG
+68 K
-78 AERIYSTGVFPDA
+78 
-91 DLQKRLSE
+91 
-99 SGVTFSAV
+99 
-107 APQENSTLM
+107 
-116 NFLFTW
+116 
-122 IFPTLILILPMVL
+122 
-135 LWRMMQKRMGDGSN
+135 DG
-149 MMSFGMGKSN
+149 
-159 AKMYVAA
+159 
-166 QTGKTFADVA
+166 
-176 GQEEAKE
+176 KE
-183 ALEEIVDFLH
+183 I
-193 NPDKYRSVGAVMPK
+193 
-207 GVLLVGPPG
+207 
-216 TGKTLLAKAVAGEA
+216 
-230 NVPFF
+230 
-235 SIAGSEFVEMFVGQG
+235 
-250 AARVRDLFKQ
+250 
-260 AKEKAPCIVFID
+260 
-272 EIDTIGKKRDG
+272 
-283 SGIAGNDE
+283 
-291 REQTLNQLLS
+291 
-301 EMDGFDGSSGVVILA
+301 
-316 ATNRP
+316 
-321 ETLDKAL
+321 
-328 LRPGRF
+328 GRF

-529 NRSTHGFQGEGI
+529 NRSTRGFQGEGI

-765 LQVEE
+765 LLVEE

-785 FSKETGLISNATSKG
+785 FSKETGLICNATSKG

>member
-1 MNEQPKP
+1 MKQIKTILFAFGCSFLLSGTKAFAQVERLPDEASYPVLQELAGVETPAVLLSGTWQFRYSPDSKWDKIQVPGEPAMQGYAIEHDKPFTYRKSFTVPADYAGKHTILRFDGVYSYARLFVNDTFVREHHGGFTRWETDITPFVRPGKKNEIRLEVTDRLDDISYASGYAHHPIGGILRDVTLFVLPETCLYDFYAETHLDAAYEDAVLKIGYSSPVAGGAEVAYTLTDPSGRRYPLAQSRFPLEEGGNMNELPVKNPLKWDAEHP
-8 NKKPFFYY
+8 NLYTLT
-16 AMIAM
+16 I
-21 LILMLLNAF
+21 
-30 VFPSLMTPRV
+30 T
-40 TEVSY
+40 
-45 DKFLDMLSGGQVTV
+45 LS
-59 VELQENERE
+59 
-68 LYFKAADENG
+68 K
-78 AERIYSTGVFPDA
+78 
-91 DLQKRLSE
+91 
-99 SGVTFSAV
+99 
-107 APQENSTLM
+107 
-116 NFLFTW
+116 
-122 IFPTLILILPMVL
+122 
-135 LWRMMQKRMGDGSN
+135 DG
-149 MMSFGMGKSN
+149 
-159 AKMYVAA
+159 
-166 QTGKTFADVA
+166 
-176 GQEEAKE
+176 KE
-183 ALEEIVDFLH
+183 I
-193 NPDKYRSVGAVMPK
+193 
-207 GVLLVGPPG
+207 
-216 TGKTLLAKAVAGEA
+216 
-230 NVPFF
+230 
-235 SIAGSEFVEMFVGQG
+235 
-250 AARVRDLFKQ
+250 
-260 AKEKAPCIVFID
+260 
-272 EIDTIGKKRDG
+272 
-283 SGIAGNDE
+283 
-291 REQTLNQLLS
+291 
-301 EMDGFDGSSGVVILA
+301 
-316 ATNRP
+316 
-321 ETLDKAL
+321 
-328 LRPGRF
+328 GRF

-985 SATGVKAGLTV
+985 SATGGGAGLTV

>member
-1 MNEQPKP
+1 MKQIKTILFAFGCSFLLSGTKAFAQVERLPDEASYPVLQELAGVETPAVLLSGTWQFRYSPDSKWDKIQVPGEPAMQGYAIEHDKPFTYRKSFTVPADYAGKHTILRFDGVYSYARLFVNDTFVREHHGGFTRWDTDVTPFVRPGKKNEIRLEVTDRLDDISYASGYAHHPIGGILRDVTLFALPETCLYDFYAETHLDAAYEDAVLKIGYSSPVVGGAEVAYTLTEPSGRRYPLVQSRFPLEEGGNMNELPVKNPLKWDAEHP
-8 NKKPFFYY
+8 NLYTLT
-16 AMIAM
+16 I
-21 LILMLLNAF
+21 
-30 VFPSLMTPRV
+30 T
-40 TEVSY
+40 
-45 DKFLDMLSGGQVTV
+45 LS
-59 VELQENERE
+59 
-68 LYFKAADENG
+68 K
-78 AERIYSTGVFPDA
+78 
-91 DLQKRLSE
+91 
-99 SGVTFSAV
+99 
-107 APQENSTLM
+107 
-116 NFLFTW
+116 
-122 IFPTLILILPMVL
+122 
-135 LWRMMQKRMGDGSN
+135 DG
-149 MMSFGMGKSN
+149 
-159 AKMYVAA
+159 
-166 QTGKTFADVA
+166 
-176 GQEEAKE
+176 KE
-183 ALEEIVDFLH
+183 I
-193 NPDKYRSVGAVMPK
+193 
-207 GVLLVGPPG
+207 
-216 TGKTLLAKAVAGEA
+216 
-230 NVPFF
+230 
-235 SIAGSEFVEMFVGQG
+235 
-250 AARVRDLFKQ
+250 
-260 AKEKAPCIVFID
+260 
-272 EIDTIGKKRDG
+272 
-283 SGIAGNDE
+283 
-291 REQTLNQLLS
+291 
-301 EMDGFDGSSGVVILA
+301 
-316 ATNRP
+316 
-321 ETLDKAL
+321 
-328 LRPGRF
+328 GRF

-668 GQRLLLPLYNRFDHT
+668 GQRLLLPLYNCFDHT

-785 FSKETGLISNATSKG
+785 FSKETGLICNATSKG

-950 DTHNYYYWADAGANC
+950 DTHNYYYWADAGTNC
-965 DCPLTQMA
+965 DRPLTQMA

-1034 KTLEAVPCYGE
+1034 KTLEVVPCYGE

>member
-1 MNEQPKP
+1 MKQIKTILFAFGCSFLLSGTKAFAQVERLPDEASYPVLQELAGVETPAVLLSGTWQFRYSPDSKWDKIQVPGEPAMQGYAIEHDKPFTYRKSFTVPADYAGKHTILRFDGVYSHARLFVNGTFVREHHGGFTRWDTDVTPFVRPGKKNEIRLEVTDRLDDISYASGYAHHPIGGILRDVTLFALPETCLYDFYAETHLDAAYEDAVLKIGYSSPVVGGAEVAYTLADPSGRRYPLAQSRFPLKEGGNMNELPVKNPLKWDAEHP
-8 NKKPFFYY
+8 NLYT
-16 AMIAM
+16 
-21 LILMLLNAF
+21 L
-30 VFPSLMTPRV
+30 TV
-40 TEVSY
+40 T
-45 DKFLDMLSGGQVTV
+45 LS
-59 VELQENERE
+59 
-68 LYFKAADENG
+68 K
-78 AERIYSTGVFPDA
+78 
-91 DLQKRLSE
+91 
-99 SGVTFSAV
+99 
-107 APQENSTLM
+107 
-116 NFLFTW
+116 
-122 IFPTLILILPMVL
+122 
-135 LWRMMQKRMGDGSN
+135 DG
-149 MMSFGMGKSN
+149 
-159 AKMYVAA
+159 
-166 QTGKTFADVA
+166 
-176 GQEEAKE
+176 KE
-183 ALEEIVDFLH
+183 I
-193 NPDKYRSVGAVMPK
+193 
-207 GVLLVGPPG
+207 
-216 TGKTLLAKAVAGEA
+216 
-230 NVPFF
+230 
-235 SIAGSEFVEMFVGQG
+235 
-250 AARVRDLFKQ
+250 
-260 AKEKAPCIVFID
+260 
-272 EIDTIGKKRDG
+272 
-283 SGIAGNDE
+283 
-291 REQTLNQLLS
+291 
-301 EMDGFDGSSGVVILA
+301 
-316 ATNRP
+316 
-321 ETLDKAL
+321 
-328 LRPGRF
+328 GRF

-442 AEFTPRYLSQCREMV
+442 AGFTPRYLSQCREMV

-494 RPVIFSYPGSVGEKK
+494 RPVIFSYPGSVGEKE

-529 NRSTHGFQGEGI
+529 NRSTRGFQGEGI

-765 LQVEE
+765 LLVEE

-965 DCPLTQMA
+965 DRPLTQMA

-985 SATGVKAGLTV
+985 SATGGGAGLTV
-996 CSPDASLACRTSKR
+996 CSPDASLACRTLRLLSGCTNGYPDPDISRRGNECQLCRCGTAKR
-1010 GDGQLMLYI
+1010 L
-1019 NNRWD
+1019 
-1024 YPEIAWGNYC
+1024 PA
-1034 KTLEAVPCYGE
+1034 
-1045 MKIRF
+1045 

>member
-1 MNEQPKP
+1 MKQIKTILFAFGCSLLLSGTKAFAQVERLPDEASYPVLQELAGVETPAVLLSGTWQFRYSPDSKWDKIQVPGEPAMQGYAIEHDKPFTYRKSFTVPADYAGKHTILRFDGVYSYARLFVNDTFVREHHGGFTRWETDVTPFVRPGKKNEIRLEVTDRLDDISYASGYAHHPIGGILRDVTLFALPETCLYDFYAETHLDAAYEDAVLKIGYSSPVAGGAEVAYTLTDPSGRRYPLAQSRFPLEEGGNMNE
-8 NKKPFFYY
+8 
-16 AMIAM
+16 
-21 LILMLLNAF
+21 
-30 VFPSLMTPRV
+30 
-40 TEVSY
+40 
-45 DKFLDMLSGGQVTV
+45 
-59 VELQENERE
+59 
-68 LYFKAADENG
+68 
-78 AERIYSTGVFPDA
+78 
-91 DLQKRLSE
+91 
-99 SGVTFSAV
+99 
-107 APQENSTLM
+107 
-116 NFLFTW
+116 
-122 IFPTLILILPMVL
+122 
-135 LWRMMQKRMGDGSN
+135 
-149 MMSFGMGKSN
+149 
-159 AKMYVAA
+159 
-166 QTGKTFADVA
+166 
-176 GQEEAKE
+176 
-183 ALEEIVDFLH
+183 
-193 NPDKYRSVGAVMPK
+193 
-207 GVLLVGPPG
+207 LLVKNPLKWDAEHPNLY
-216 TGKTLLAKAVAGEA
+216 TLTITLSKDGK
-230 NVPFF
+230 
-235 SIAGSEFVEMFVGQG
+235 
-250 AARVRDLFKQ
+250 
-260 AKEKAPCIVFID
+260 
-272 EIDTIGKKRDG
+272 EI
-283 SGIAGNDE
+283 
-291 REQTLNQLLS
+291 
-301 EMDGFDGSSGVVILA
+301 
-316 ATNRP
+316 
-321 ETLDKAL
+321 
-328 LRPGRF
+328 GRF

-965 DCPLTQMA
+965 DRPLTQMA

>member
-1 MNEQPKP
+1 MKQIKTILFAFGCSFLLSGTKAFAQVERLPDEASYPVLQELAGVETPAVLLSGTWQFRYSPDSKWDKIQVPGEPAMQGYAIEHDKPFTYRKSFTVPADYAGKHTILRFDGVYSHARLFVNGTFVREHHGGFTRWDTDVTPFVRPGKKNEIRLEVTDRLDDISYASGYAHHPIGGILRDVTLFALPETCLYDFYAETHLDAAYEDAVLKIGYSSPVVGGAEVAYTLADPSGRRYPLAQSRFPLKEGGNMNELPVKNPLKWDAEHP
-8 NKKPFFYY
+8 NLYT
-16 AMIAM
+16 
-21 LILMLLNAF
+21 L
-30 VFPSLMTPRV
+30 TV
-40 TEVSY
+40 T
-45 DKFLDMLSGGQVTV
+45 LS
-59 VELQENERE
+59 
-68 LYFKAADENG
+68 K
-78 AERIYSTGVFPDA
+78 
-91 DLQKRLSE
+91 
-99 SGVTFSAV
+99 
-107 APQENSTLM
+107 
-116 NFLFTW
+116 
-122 IFPTLILILPMVL
+122 
-135 LWRMMQKRMGDGSN
+135 DG
-149 MMSFGMGKSN
+149 
-159 AKMYVAA
+159 
-166 QTGKTFADVA
+166 
-176 GQEEAKE
+176 KE
-183 ALEEIVDFLH
+183 I
-193 NPDKYRSVGAVMPK
+193 
-207 GVLLVGPPG
+207 
-216 TGKTLLAKAVAGEA
+216 
-230 NVPFF
+230 
-235 SIAGSEFVEMFVGQG
+235 
-250 AARVRDLFKQ
+250 
-260 AKEKAPCIVFID
+260 
-272 EIDTIGKKRDG
+272 
-283 SGIAGNDE
+283 
-291 REQTLNQLLS
+291 
-301 EMDGFDGSSGVVILA
+301 
-316 ATNRP
+316 
-321 ETLDKAL
+321 
-328 LRPGRF
+328 GRF

-442 AEFTPRYLSQCREMV
+442 AGFTPRYLSQCREMV

-494 RPVIFSYPGSVGEKK
+494 RPVIFSYPGSVGEKE

-529 NRSTHGFQGEGI
+529 NRSTRGFQGEGI

-717 AEAWE
+717 AETWE

-738 LDAEQVSLGSD
+738 LDAEQVSPL
-749 YHVRLADS
+749 RL
-757 EASPVNGV
+757 
-765 LQVEE
+765 
-770 TAGMMTIKGDGFEIP
+770 
-785 FSKETGLISNATSKG
+785 
-800 QVIIEKGPFLHL
+800 
-812 DINLNHLTGAEVR
+812 
-825 KSARKF
+825 
-831 LTSDSDW
+831 
-838 KKQSLTYTRKEGAV
+838 
-852 EVALS
+852 LS
-857 GFYQDVQTDILIRI
+857 GCANGYPDPDISRRGNECQLCRCGTAERI
-871 SPAGEM
+871 SA
-877 NVSYVVAGQPN
+877 
-888 GYLRETGLSFYL
+888 
-900 PERLDYLQWERK
+900 
-912 GMWSCYPEGAFAGNT
+912 
-927 GETSLYNPKQVRYGE
+927 
-942 NPAQPWSA
+942 
-950 DTHNYYYWADAGANC
+950 
-965 DCPLTQMA
+965 
-973 KGMKENIYRYTL
+973 
-985 SATGVKAGLTV
+985 
-996 CSPDASLACRTSKR
+996 
-1010 GDGQLMLYI
+1010 
-1019 NNRWD
+1019 
-1024 YPEIAWGNYC
+1024 
-1034 KTLEAVPCYGE
+1034 
-1045 MKIRF
+1045 

>member
-1 MNEQPKP
+1 MKQIKTILFAFGCSFLLSGTKAFAQVERLPDEASYPVLQELAGVETPAVLLSGTWQFQYSPDSKWDKIQVPGEPAMQGYAIEHDKPFTYRKSFTVPADYAGKHTILRFDGVYSYARLFVNDTFVREHHGGFTRWDTDVTPFVRPGKKNEIRLEVTDRLDDISYASGYAHHPIGGILRDVTLFALPETCLYDFYAETHLDAAYEDAVLKIGYSSPVVGGAEVAYTLADPSGRRYPLAQSRFPLKEGGNMNELPVKNPLKWDAEHP
-8 NKKPFFYY
+8 NLYT
-16 AMIAM
+16 
-21 LILMLLNAF
+21 L
-30 VFPSLMTPRV
+30 TV
-40 TEVSY
+40 T
-45 DKFLDMLSGGQVTV
+45 LS
-59 VELQENERE
+59 
-68 LYFKAADENG
+68 K
-78 AERIYSTGVFPDA
+78 
-91 DLQKRLSE
+91 
-99 SGVTFSAV
+99 
-107 APQENSTLM
+107 
-116 NFLFTW
+116 
-122 IFPTLILILPMVL
+122 
-135 LWRMMQKRMGDGSN
+135 DG
-149 MMSFGMGKSN
+149 
-159 AKMYVAA
+159 
-166 QTGKTFADVA
+166 
-176 GQEEAKE
+176 KE
-183 ALEEIVDFLH
+183 I
-193 NPDKYRSVGAVMPK
+193 
-207 GVLLVGPPG
+207 
-216 TGKTLLAKAVAGEA
+216 
-230 NVPFF
+230 
-235 SIAGSEFVEMFVGQG
+235 
-250 AARVRDLFKQ
+250 
-260 AKEKAPCIVFID
+260 
-272 EIDTIGKKRDG
+272 
-283 SGIAGNDE
+283 
-291 REQTLNQLLS
+291 
-301 EMDGFDGSSGVVILA
+301 
-316 ATNRP
+316 
-321 ETLDKAL
+321 
-328 LRPGRF
+328 GRF

-494 RPVIFSYPGSVGEKK
+494 RPVIFSYPGSVGEKE

-668 GQRLLLPLYNRFDHT
+668 GQRLLLPLYNCFDHT

-942 NPAQPWSA
+942 NPAQPWLA
-950 DTHNYYYWADAGANC
+950 DTHNYYYWADAGTNC
-965 DCPLTQMA
+965 DRPLTQMA

-985 SATGVKAGLTV
+985 SATGGGAGLTV
-996 CSPDASLACRTSKR
+996 CSSDASLACRTSKR

-1034 KTLEAVPCYGE
+1034 KTLEVVPCYGE

>member
-1 MNEQPKP
+1 MKQIKIILFAFGCSLLLSGTKAFAQVERLPDEASYPVLQELAGVETPAVLLSGTWQFRYSPDSKWDKIQVPGEPAMQGYAIEHDKPFTYRKSFTVPADYAGKHTILRFDGVYSHARLFVNGTFVREHHGGFTRWETDVTPFVRPGKKNEIRLEVTDRLDDISYASGYAHHPIGGILRDVTLFALPETCLYDFYAETHLDAAYEDAVLKIGYSSPVAGGAEVAYTLTDPSGRRYPLAQSRFPLEEGGNMNELPVKNPLKWDAEHP
-8 NKKPFFYY
+8 NLYTLT
-16 AMIAM
+16 I
-21 LILMLLNAF
+21 
-30 VFPSLMTPRV
+30 T
-40 TEVSY
+40 
-45 DKFLDMLSGGQVTV
+45 LS
-59 VELQENERE
+59 
-68 LYFKAADENG
+68 K
-78 AERIYSTGVFPDA
+78 
-91 DLQKRLSE
+91 
-99 SGVTFSAV
+99 
-107 APQENSTLM
+107 
-116 NFLFTW
+116 
-122 IFPTLILILPMVL
+122 
-135 LWRMMQKRMGDGSN
+135 DG
-149 MMSFGMGKSN
+149 
-159 AKMYVAA
+159 
-166 QTGKTFADVA
+166 
-176 GQEEAKE
+176 KE
-183 ALEEIVDFLH
+183 I
-193 NPDKYRSVGAVMPK
+193 
-207 GVLLVGPPG
+207 
-216 TGKTLLAKAVAGEA
+216 
-230 NVPFF
+230 
-235 SIAGSEFVEMFVGQG
+235 
-250 AARVRDLFKQ
+250 
-260 AKEKAPCIVFID
+260 
-272 EIDTIGKKRDG
+272 
-283 SGIAGNDE
+283 
-291 REQTLNQLLS
+291 
-301 EMDGFDGSSGVVILA
+301 
-316 ATNRP
+316 
-321 ETLDKAL
+321 
-328 LRPGRF
+328 GRF

-565 REFWGHSIERMWSGL
+565 REFWGHSIEKMWSGL
-580 FDAPGGLGGAIWG
+580 FEATGGLGGAIWG

-965 DCPLTQMA
+965 DRPLTQMA

-1034 KTLEAVPCYGE
+1034 KTLEVVPCYGE

>member
-1 MNEQPKP
+1 MTDRLDDISYASGYAHHPIGGILRDVTLFALPETCLYDFYAETHLDAAYEDAVLKIGYSSPVIGGAEVAYTLADPSGRRYPLAQSRFPLKEGGNMNELPVKNPLKWDAEHP
-8 NKKPFFYY
+8 NLYT
-16 AMIAM
+16 
-21 LILMLLNAF
+21 L
-30 VFPSLMTPRV
+30 TV
-40 TEVSY
+40 T
-45 DKFLDMLSGGQVTV
+45 LS
-59 VELQENERE
+59 
-68 LYFKAADENG
+68 K
-78 AERIYSTGVFPDA
+78 
-91 DLQKRLSE
+91 
-99 SGVTFSAV
+99 
-107 APQENSTLM
+107 
-116 NFLFTW
+116 
-122 IFPTLILILPMVL
+122 
-135 LWRMMQKRMGDGSN
+135 DG
-149 MMSFGMGKSN
+149 
-159 AKMYVAA
+159 
-166 QTGKTFADVA
+166 
-176 GQEEAKE
+176 KE
-183 ALEEIVDFLH
+183 I
-193 NPDKYRSVGAVMPK
+193 
-207 GVLLVGPPG
+207 
-216 TGKTLLAKAVAGEA
+216 
-230 NVPFF
+230 
-235 SIAGSEFVEMFVGQG
+235 
-250 AARVRDLFKQ
+250 
-260 AKEKAPCIVFID
+260 
-272 EIDTIGKKRDG
+272 
-283 SGIAGNDE
+283 
-291 REQTLNQLLS
+291 
-301 EMDGFDGSSGVVILA
+301 
-316 ATNRP
+316 
-321 ETLDKAL
+321 
-328 LRPGRF
+328 GRF

-442 AEFTPRYLSQCREMV
+442 AGFTPRYLSQCREMV

-494 RPVIFSYPGSVGEKK
+494 RPVIFSYPGSVGEKE

-529 NRSTHGFQGEGI
+529 NRSTRGFQGEGI

-683 DLDEIKIRYT
+683 DLNEIEARYI
-693 YKGVEKELPA
+693 YKGEEKKLSLP
-703 PSIAPHQKGLLVIP
+703 SVAPHQKGLLTIP
-717 AEAWE
+717 AEAWNANE
-722 EGELLSI
+722 PLLVS
-729 CFYTATGEL
+729 FYTATGEL
-738 LDAEQVSLGSD
+738 IDREQVRLGNEPVHLLDARREQPLD
-749 YHVRLADS
+749 
-757 EASPVNGV
+757 
-765 LQVEE
+765 VEE
-770 TAGMMTIKGDGFEIP
+770 TAELICIKGTDFEIP
-785 FSKETGLISNATSKG
+785 FSKETGLICNATSKG
-800 QVIIEKGPFLHL
+800 QVVIEKGPFLHL

-838 KKQSLTYTRKEGAV
+838 KKQSLTYTRKEGTV

-857 GFYQDVQTDILIRI
+857 GSYKDVQTDILIRI

-912 GMWSCYPEGAFAGNT
+912 GMWSYYPEGAFAGNT

-942 NPAQPWSA
+942 NPAQPWSS

-965 DCPLTQMA
+965 TRPLTQMA

-985 SATGVKAGLTV
+985 SAAGEKEGLTV
-996 CSPDASLACRTSKR
+996 SSPDASLACRASKK

>member
-1 MNEQPKP
+1 MKQIKTILFAFGCSFLLSGTKAFAQVERLPDEASYPVLQELAGVETPAVLLSGTWQFRYSPDSKWDKIQVP
-8 NKKPFFYY
+8 GEPAMQGYAIEHDKPFTYRKSFTVPADYAGKHTILRFDGVYSYARLFVNDTFVREHHGGFTRWDTDVTPFVRPGKKNEIRLEVTDRLDDISYASGYAHHPIGGILRDVTLFALPETCLYDFY
-16 AMIAM
+16 AE
-21 LILMLLNAF
+21 
-30 VFPSLMTPRV
+30 TH
-40 TEVSY
+40 
-45 DKFLDMLSGGQVTV
+45 LDAAYEDAVLKIGYSSPV
-59 VELQENERE
+59 VG
-68 LYFKAADENG
+68 G
-78 AERIYSTGVFPDA
+78 AEVAYTLADPSGRRYPLAQSRFPLKEGGNMDELPVKNPLKWDA
-91 DLQKRLSE
+91 EHPNLYTLTVTLS
-99 SGVTFSAV
+99 
-107 APQENSTLM
+107 
-116 NFLFTW
+116 
-122 IFPTLILILPMVL
+122 
-135 LWRMMQKRMGDGSN
+135 KDG
-149 MMSFGMGKSN
+149 
-159 AKMYVAA
+159 
-166 QTGKTFADVA
+166 
-176 GQEEAKE
+176 KE
-183 ALEEIVDFLH
+183 I
-193 NPDKYRSVGAVMPK
+193 
-207 GVLLVGPPG
+207 
-216 TGKTLLAKAVAGEA
+216 
-230 NVPFF
+230 
-235 SIAGSEFVEMFVGQG
+235 
-250 AARVRDLFKQ
+250 
-260 AKEKAPCIVFID
+260 
-272 EIDTIGKKRDG
+272 
-283 SGIAGNDE
+283 
-291 REQTLNQLLS
+291 
-301 EMDGFDGSSGVVILA
+301 
-316 ATNRP
+316 
-321 ETLDKAL
+321 
-328 LRPGRF
+328 GRF

-494 RPVIFSYPGSVGEKK
+494 RPVIFSYPGSVGEKE

-668 GQRLLLPLYNRFDHT
+668 GQRLLLPLYNCFDHT

-765 LQVEE
+765 LLVEE

-785 FSKETGLISNATSKG
+785 FSKETGLICNATSKG

-942 NPAQPWSA
+942 NPAQPWLA
-950 DTHNYYYWADAGANC
+950 DTHNYYYWADAGTNC
-965 DCPLTQMA
+965 DRPLTQMA

-985 SATGVKAGLTV
+985 SATGGGAGLTV
-996 CSPDASLACRTSKR
+996 CSSDASLACRTSKR

-1034 KTLEAVPCYGE
+1034 KTLEVVPCYGE

>member
-1 MNEQPKP
+1 MKQIKIILFAFGCSLLLSGTKAFAQVERLPDEASYPVLQELAGVETPAVLLSGTWQFRYSPDSKWDKIQVPGEPAMQGYAIEHDKPFTYRKSFTVPADYAGKHTILRFDGVYSYARLFVNDTFVREHHGGFTRWDTDITPFVRPGKKNEIRLEVTDRLDDISYASGYAHHPIGGILRDVTLFALPETCLYDFYAETHLDAAYEDAVLKIGYSSPVAGGAEVAYTLTDPSGRRYPLAQSRFPLEEGGNMNELPVKNPLKWDAEHP
-8 NKKPFFYY
+8 NLYTLT
-16 AMIAM
+16 I
-21 LILMLLNAF
+21 
-30 VFPSLMTPRV
+30 T
-40 TEVSY
+40 
-45 DKFLDMLSGGQVTV
+45 LS
-59 VELQENERE
+59 
-68 LYFKAADENG
+68 K
-78 AERIYSTGVFPDA
+78 
-91 DLQKRLSE
+91 
-99 SGVTFSAV
+99 
-107 APQENSTLM
+107 
-116 NFLFTW
+116 
-122 IFPTLILILPMVL
+122 
-135 LWRMMQKRMGDGSN
+135 DG
-149 MMSFGMGKSN
+149 
-159 AKMYVAA
+159 
-166 QTGKTFADVA
+166 
-176 GQEEAKE
+176 KE
-183 ALEEIVDFLH
+183 I
-193 NPDKYRSVGAVMPK
+193 
-207 GVLLVGPPG
+207 
-216 TGKTLLAKAVAGEA
+216 
-230 NVPFF
+230 
-235 SIAGSEFVEMFVGQG
+235 
-250 AARVRDLFKQ
+250 
-260 AKEKAPCIVFID
+260 
-272 EIDTIGKKRDG
+272 
-283 SGIAGNDE
+283 
-291 REQTLNQLLS
+291 
-301 EMDGFDGSSGVVILA
+301 
-316 ATNRP
+316 
-321 ETLDKAL
+321 
-328 LRPGRF
+328 GRF

-342 VKIEKDRMLVNG
+342 VKIETDRMLVNG

-965 DCPLTQMA
+965 DRPLTQMA

>member
-1 MNEQPKP
+1 MKQIKTILFAFGCSFLLSGTKAFAQVERLPDEASYPVLQELAGVETPAVLLSGTWQFRYSPDSKWDKIQVPGEPAMQGYAIEHDKPFTYRKSFTVPADYAGKHTILRFDGVYSHARLFVNGTFVREHHGGFTRWETDVTPFVRPGKKNEIRLEVTDRLDDISYASGYAHHPIGGILRDVTLFALPETCLYDFYAETHLDAAYEDAVLKIGYSSPVAGGAEVAYTLTDPSGRRYPLAQSRFPLEEGGNMNELPVKNPLKWDAEHP
-8 NKKPFFYY
+8 NLYTLT
-16 AMIAM
+16 I
-21 LILMLLNAF
+21 
-30 VFPSLMTPRV
+30 T
-40 TEVSY
+40 
-45 DKFLDMLSGGQVTV
+45 LS
-59 VELQENERE
+59 
-68 LYFKAADENG
+68 K
-78 AERIYSTGVFPDA
+78 
-91 DLQKRLSE
+91 
-99 SGVTFSAV
+99 
-107 APQENSTLM
+107 
-116 NFLFTW
+116 
-122 IFPTLILILPMVL
+122 
-135 LWRMMQKRMGDGSN
+135 DG
-149 MMSFGMGKSN
+149 
-159 AKMYVAA
+159 
-166 QTGKTFADVA
+166 
-176 GQEEAKE
+176 KE
-183 ALEEIVDFLH
+183 I
-193 NPDKYRSVGAVMPK
+193 
-207 GVLLVGPPG
+207 
-216 TGKTLLAKAVAGEA
+216 
-230 NVPFF
+230 
-235 SIAGSEFVEMFVGQG
+235 
-250 AARVRDLFKQ
+250 
-260 AKEKAPCIVFID
+260 
-272 EIDTIGKKRDG
+272 
-283 SGIAGNDE
+283 
-291 REQTLNQLLS
+291 
-301 EMDGFDGSSGVVILA
+301 
-316 ATNRP
+316 
-321 ETLDKAL
+321 
-328 LRPGRF
+328 GRF
-334 DRRIGFRD
+334 DCRIGFRD

-509 PVYDILSMHYQDVNG
+509 PVYDILSMHYQDING

-529 NRSTHGFQGEGI
+529 NRSTRGFQGEGI

-565 REFWGHSIERMWSGL
+565 REFWGHSLEKMWSGL

-765 LQVEE
+765 LLVEE

-785 FSKETGLISNATSKG
+785 FSKETGLICNATSKG

-965 DCPLTQMA
+965 DRPLTQMA

>member
-1 MNEQPKP
+1 MKQIKIILFAFGCSLLLSGTKAFAQIERLPDEASYPVLQELAGVETPAVLLSGTWQFRYSPDSKWDKIQVPGEPAMQGYAIEHDKPFTYRKSFTVPVDYAGKHTILRFDGVYSHARLFVNGTFVREHHGGFTRWETDVTPFVRPGKKNEIRLEVTDRLDDISYASGYAHHPIGGILRDVTLFALPETCLYDFYAETHLDAAYEDAVLKIGYSSPVAGGAEVAYTLTEPSGRHYLLAQSRFPLEEGGNMNELPVKNPLKWDAEHP
-8 NKKPFFYY
+8 NLYT
-16 AMIAM
+16 
-21 LILMLLNAF
+21 L
-30 VFPSLMTPRV
+30 TV
-40 TEVSY
+40 T
-45 DKFLDMLSGGQVTV
+45 LS
-59 VELQENERE
+59 
-68 LYFKAADENG
+68 K
-78 AERIYSTGVFPDA
+78 
-91 DLQKRLSE
+91 
-99 SGVTFSAV
+99 
-107 APQENSTLM
+107 
-116 NFLFTW
+116 
-122 IFPTLILILPMVL
+122 
-135 LWRMMQKRMGDGSN
+135 DG
-149 MMSFGMGKSN
+149 
-159 AKMYVAA
+159 
-166 QTGKTFADVA
+166 
-176 GQEEAKE
+176 KE
-183 ALEEIVDFLH
+183 I
-193 NPDKYRSVGAVMPK
+193 
-207 GVLLVGPPG
+207 
-216 TGKTLLAKAVAGEA
+216 
-230 NVPFF
+230 
-235 SIAGSEFVEMFVGQG
+235 
-250 AARVRDLFKQ
+250 
-260 AKEKAPCIVFID
+260 
-272 EIDTIGKKRDG
+272 
-283 SGIAGNDE
+283 
-291 REQTLNQLLS
+291 
-301 EMDGFDGSSGVVILA
+301 
-316 ATNRP
+316 
-321 ETLDKAL
+321 
-328 LRPGRF
+328 GRF

-529 NRSTHGFQGEGI
+529 NRSTRGFQGEGI

-765 LQVEE
+765 LLVEE

-785 FSKETGLISNATSKG
+785 FSKETGLICNATSKG

-985 SATGVKAGLTV
+985 SATGGGAGLTV
-996 CSPDASLACRTSKR
+996 CSSDASLACRTSKR

-1034 KTLEAVPCYGE
+1034 KTLEVVPCYGE

>member
-1 MNEQPKP
+1 MKQIKTILFAFGCSLLLSGTKAFAQIERLPDEASYPVLQELAGVETPAVLLSGTWQFQYSPDSKWDKIQVPGEPAMQGYAIEHDKPFTYRKSFTVPADYAGKHTILRFDGVYSHARLFVNGTFVREHHGGFTRWETDVTPFVRPGKKNEIRLEVTDRLDDISYASGYAHHPIGGILRDVTLFALPETCLYDFYAETHLDAAYEDAVLKIGYSSPVAGGAEVAYTLTEPSGRRYPLVQSRFPLEEGGNMNELPVKNPLKWDAEHP
-8 NKKPFFYY
+8 NLYTLT
-16 AMIAM
+16 I
-21 LILMLLNAF
+21 
-30 VFPSLMTPRV
+30 T
-40 TEVSY
+40 
-45 DKFLDMLSGGQVTV
+45 LS
-59 VELQENERE
+59 
-68 LYFKAADENG
+68 K
-78 AERIYSTGVFPDA
+78 
-91 DLQKRLSE
+91 
-99 SGVTFSAV
+99 
-107 APQENSTLM
+107 
-116 NFLFTW
+116 
-122 IFPTLILILPMVL
+122 
-135 LWRMMQKRMGDGSN
+135 DG
-149 MMSFGMGKSN
+149 
-159 AKMYVAA
+159 
-166 QTGKTFADVA
+166 
-176 GQEEAKE
+176 KE
-183 ALEEIVDFLH
+183 I
-193 NPDKYRSVGAVMPK
+193 
-207 GVLLVGPPG
+207 
-216 TGKTLLAKAVAGEA
+216 
-230 NVPFF
+230 
-235 SIAGSEFVEMFVGQG
+235 
-250 AARVRDLFKQ
+250 
-260 AKEKAPCIVFID
+260 
-272 EIDTIGKKRDG
+272 
-283 SGIAGNDE
+283 
-291 REQTLNQLLS
+291 
-301 EMDGFDGSSGVVILA
+301 
-316 ATNRP
+316 
-321 ETLDKAL
+321 
-328 LRPGRF
+328 GRF

-565 REFWGHSIERMWSGL
+565 REFWGHSLEKMWSGL

-800 QVIIEKGPFLHL
+800 QGIIEKGPFLHL

-985 SATGVKAGLTV
+985 SATGGGAGLTV

>member
-1 MNEQPKP
+1 MKQIKTILFAFGCSLLLSGTKAFAQVERLPDEASYPVLQELAGVETPAVLLSGTWQFRYSPDSKWDKIQVPGEPAMQGYAIEHDKPFTYRKSFTVPADYAGKHTILRFDGVYSYARLFVNDTFVREHHGGFTRWETDVTPFVRPGKKNEIRLEVTDRLDDISYASGYAHHPIGGILRDVTLFALPETCLYDFYAETHLDAAYEDAVLKIGYSSPVAGGAEVAYTLTDPSGRRYPLAQSRYPLEEGGNMNELPVKNPLKWDAEHP
-8 NKKPFFYY
+8 NLYTLT
-16 AMIAM
+16 I
-21 LILMLLNAF
+21 
-30 VFPSLMTPRV
+30 T
-40 TEVSY
+40 
-45 DKFLDMLSGGQVTV
+45 LS
-59 VELQENERE
+59 
-68 LYFKAADENG
+68 K
-78 AERIYSTGVFPDA
+78 
-91 DLQKRLSE
+91 
-99 SGVTFSAV
+99 
-107 APQENSTLM
+107 
-116 NFLFTW
+116 
-122 IFPTLILILPMVL
+122 
-135 LWRMMQKRMGDGSN
+135 DG
-149 MMSFGMGKSN
+149 
-159 AKMYVAA
+159 
-166 QTGKTFADVA
+166 
-176 GQEEAKE
+176 KE
-183 ALEEIVDFLH
+183 I
-193 NPDKYRSVGAVMPK
+193 
-207 GVLLVGPPG
+207 
-216 TGKTLLAKAVAGEA
+216 
-230 NVPFF
+230 
-235 SIAGSEFVEMFVGQG
+235 
-250 AARVRDLFKQ
+250 
-260 AKEKAPCIVFID
+260 
-272 EIDTIGKKRDG
+272 
-283 SGIAGNDE
+283 
-291 REQTLNQLLS
+291 
-301 EMDGFDGSSGVVILA
+301 
-316 ATNRP
+316 
-321 ETLDKAL
+321 
-328 LRPGRF
+328 GRF

-965 DCPLTQMA
+965 DRPLTQMA

>member
-1 MNEQPKP
+1 MKQIKTILFAFGCSLLLSGTKAFAQIGRLPDEASYPVLQELAGVETPAVLLSGTWQFRYSPDSKWDKIQVPGEPAMQGYAIEHDKPFTYRKSFTVPADYAGKHTILRFDGVYSHARLFVNGTFVREHHGGFTRWDTDVTPFVRPGKKNEIRLEVTDRLDDISYASGYAHHPIGGILRDVTLFALPETCLYDFYAETHLDAAYEDAVLKIGYSSPVIGGAEVAYTLADPSGRRYPLAQSRFPLKEGGNMNELPVKNPLKWDAEHP
-8 NKKPFFYY
+8 NLYT
-16 AMIAM
+16 
-21 LILMLLNAF
+21 L
-30 VFPSLMTPRV
+30 TV
-40 TEVSY
+40 T
-45 DKFLDMLSGGQVTV
+45 LS
-59 VELQENERE
+59 
-68 LYFKAADENG
+68 K
-78 AERIYSTGVFPDA
+78 
-91 DLQKRLSE
+91 
-99 SGVTFSAV
+99 
-107 APQENSTLM
+107 
-116 NFLFTW
+116 
-122 IFPTLILILPMVL
+122 
-135 LWRMMQKRMGDGSN
+135 DG
-149 MMSFGMGKSN
+149 
-159 AKMYVAA
+159 
-166 QTGKTFADVA
+166 
-176 GQEEAKE
+176 KE
-183 ALEEIVDFLH
+183 I
-193 NPDKYRSVGAVMPK
+193 
-207 GVLLVGPPG
+207 
-216 TGKTLLAKAVAGEA
+216 
-230 NVPFF
+230 
-235 SIAGSEFVEMFVGQG
+235 
-250 AARVRDLFKQ
+250 
-260 AKEKAPCIVFID
+260 
-272 EIDTIGKKRDG
+272 
-283 SGIAGNDE
+283 
-291 REQTLNQLLS
+291 
-301 EMDGFDGSSGVVILA
+301 
-316 ATNRP
+316 
-321 ETLDKAL
+321 
-328 LRPGRF
+328 GRF

-442 AEFTPRYLSQCREMV
+442 AGFTPRYLSQCREMV

-494 RPVIFSYPGSVGEKK
+494 RPVIFSYPGSVGEKE

-529 NRSTHGFQGEGI
+529 NRSTRGFQGEGI

-683 DLDEIKIRYT
+683 DLNEIEARYI
-693 YKGVEKELPA
+693 YKGEEKKLSLP
-703 PSIAPHQKGLLVIP
+703 SVAPHQKGLLTIP
-717 AEAWE
+717 AEAWNANE
-722 EGELLSI
+722 PLLVS
-729 CFYTATGEL
+729 FYTATGEL
-738 LDAEQVSLGSD
+738 IDREQVRLGNEPVHLLDARREQPLD
-749 YHVRLADS
+749 
-757 EASPVNGV
+757 
-765 LQVEE
+765 VEE
-770 TAGMMTIKGDGFEIP
+770 TAELICIKGTDFEIP
-785 FSKETGLISNATSKG
+785 FSKETGLICNATSKG
-800 QVIIEKGPFLHL
+800 QVVIEKGPFLHL

-838 KKQSLTYTRKEGAV
+838 KKQSLTYTRKEGTV

-857 GFYQDVQTDILIRI
+857 GSYKDVQTDILIRI

-912 GMWSCYPEGAFAGNT
+912 GMWSYYPEGAFAGNT

-942 NPAQPWSA
+942 NPAQPWSS

-965 DCPLTQMA
+965 TRPLTQMA

-985 SATGVKAGLTV
+985 SAAGEKEGLTV
-996 CSPDASLACRTSKR
+996 SSPDASLACRASKK

-1045 MKIRF
+1045 MKIRL

>member
-1 MNEQPKP
+1 MKQIKTILFAFGCSLLLSGTKAFAQVERLPDEASYPVLQELAGVETPAVLLSGTWQFRYSPDSKWDKIQVPGEPAMQGYAIEHDKPFTYRKSFTVPADYAGKHTILRFDGVYSHARLFVNGTFVREHHGGFTRWETDVTPFVRPGKKNEIRLEVTDRLDDISYASGYAHHPIGGILRDVTLFALPETCLYDFYAETHLDAAYEDAVLKIGYSSPVAGGAEVAYTLTEPSGRRYPLVQSRFPLEEGGNMNELPVKNPLKWDAEHP
-8 NKKPFFYY
+8 NLYTLT
-16 AMIAM
+16 I
-21 LILMLLNAF
+21 
-30 VFPSLMTPRV
+30 T
-40 TEVSY
+40 
-45 DKFLDMLSGGQVTV
+45 LS
-59 VELQENERE
+59 
-68 LYFKAADENG
+68 K
-78 AERIYSTGVFPDA
+78 
-91 DLQKRLSE
+91 
-99 SGVTFSAV
+99 
-107 APQENSTLM
+107 
-116 NFLFTW
+116 
-122 IFPTLILILPMVL
+122 
-135 LWRMMQKRMGDGSN
+135 DG
-149 MMSFGMGKSN
+149 
-159 AKMYVAA
+159 
-166 QTGKTFADVA
+166 
-176 GQEEAKE
+176 KE
-183 ALEEIVDFLH
+183 I
-193 NPDKYRSVGAVMPK
+193 
-207 GVLLVGPPG
+207 
-216 TGKTLLAKAVAGEA
+216 
-230 NVPFF
+230 
-235 SIAGSEFVEMFVGQG
+235 
-250 AARVRDLFKQ
+250 
-260 AKEKAPCIVFID
+260 
-272 EIDTIGKKRDG
+272 
-283 SGIAGNDE
+283 
-291 REQTLNQLLS
+291 
-301 EMDGFDGSSGVVILA
+301 
-316 ATNRP
+316 
-321 ETLDKAL
+321 
-328 LRPGRF
+328 GRF

>member
-1 MNEQPKP
+1 MKQIKTILFAFGCSFLLSGTKAFAQVERLPDEASYPVLQELAGVETPAVLLSGTWQFRYSPDSKWDKIQVPGEPAMQGYAIEHDKPFTYRKSFTVPADYAGKHTILRFDGVYSYARLFVNGTFVREHHGGFTRWDTDVTPFVRPGKKNEIRLEVTDRLDDISYASGYAHHPIGGILRDVTLFALPETCLYDFYAETHLDAAYEDAVLKIGYSSPVVGGAEVAYTLADPSGRRYPLAQSRFPLKEGGNMNELPVKNPLKWDAEHP
-8 NKKPFFYY
+8 NLYT
-16 AMIAM
+16 
-21 LILMLLNAF
+21 L
-30 VFPSLMTPRV
+30 TV
-40 TEVSY
+40 T
-45 DKFLDMLSGGQVTV
+45 LS
-59 VELQENERE
+59 
-68 LYFKAADENG
+68 K
-78 AERIYSTGVFPDA
+78 
-91 DLQKRLSE
+91 
-99 SGVTFSAV
+99 
-107 APQENSTLM
+107 
-116 NFLFTW
+116 
-122 IFPTLILILPMVL
+122 
-135 LWRMMQKRMGDGSN
+135 DG
-149 MMSFGMGKSN
+149 
-159 AKMYVAA
+159 
-166 QTGKTFADVA
+166 
-176 GQEEAKE
+176 KE
-183 ALEEIVDFLH
+183 I
-193 NPDKYRSVGAVMPK
+193 
-207 GVLLVGPPG
+207 
-216 TGKTLLAKAVAGEA
+216 
-230 NVPFF
+230 
-235 SIAGSEFVEMFVGQG
+235 
-250 AARVRDLFKQ
+250 
-260 AKEKAPCIVFID
+260 
-272 EIDTIGKKRDG
+272 
-283 SGIAGNDE
+283 
-291 REQTLNQLLS
+291 
-301 EMDGFDGSSGVVILA
+301 
-316 ATNRP
+316 
-321 ETLDKAL
+321 
-328 LRPGRF
+328 GRF

-494 RPVIFSYPGSVGEKK
+494 RPVIFSYPGSVGEKE

-668 GQRLLLPLYNRFDHT
+668 GQRLLLPLYNCFDHT

-765 LQVEE
+765 LLVEE

-785 FSKETGLISNATSKG
+785 FSKETGLICNATSKG

-942 NPAQPWSA
+942 NPAQPWLA
-950 DTHNYYYWADAGANC
+950 DTHNYYYWADAGTNC
-965 DCPLTQMA
+965 DRPLTQMA

-985 SATGVKAGLTV
+985 SATGGGAGLTV
-996 CSPDASLACRTSKR
+996 CSSDASLACRTSKR

-1034 KTLEAVPCYGE
+1034 KTLEVVPCYGE